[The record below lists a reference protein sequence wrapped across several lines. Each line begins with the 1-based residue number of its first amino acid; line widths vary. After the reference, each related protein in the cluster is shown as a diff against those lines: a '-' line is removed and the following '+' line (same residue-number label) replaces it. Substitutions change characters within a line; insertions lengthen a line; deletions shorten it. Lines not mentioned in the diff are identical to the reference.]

1 MSIIPHMELL
11 LDTLIDAVK
20 DTARLLPFLYLT
32 YLLMEY
38 LEEKA
43 QDHTV
48 ALVRKTGKLGPLAGG
63 LLGILPQ
70 CGFSAA
76 ASSLYAGGVITLGT
90 LLAIFLSTSD
100 EMLPIF
106 ISETVSPG
114 TIVRVLAVKALIG
127 IVMGFLFDLLNR
139 LRNRGRDQEA
149 HRYIHDLCEQDHC
162 HCEEGNIFLS
172 ALRHMI
178 QIAVFIFL
186 ISIVVGLLIGLV
198 GEDAL
203 AGFLTN
209 RPVTGVLLAGLVGLI
224 PNCGASVMI
233 TELYIKGI
241 LGAGQMLAGLLVGAG
256 VGLLVLFRVHRNIRK
271 NLQITAILYIC
282 GVAWGLLIELLHVS
296 F

>member
-1 MSIIPHMELL
+1 MHLLPEIILDAA
-11 LDTLIDAVK
+11 LDTV
-20 DTARLLPFLYLT
+20 RLLPFLYLT

-43 QDHTV
+43 QAHTV
-48 ALVRKTGKLGPLAGG
+48 EMVRKTGRLGPLVGG
-63 LLGILPQ
+63 AFGILPQ

-106 ISETVSPG
+106 ISETVPAG
-114 TIVRVLAVKALIG
+114 TILKILLAKAALG
-127 IVMGFLFDLLNR
+127 AVTGFALDALNR
-139 LRNRGRDQEA
+139 VRHAGKDPSEER
-149 HRYIHDLCEQDHC
+149 HIHDLCEQDHC

-172 ALRHMI
+172 ALRHML

-186 ISIVVGLLIGLV
+186 ISLVIGFLIAFF

-203 AGFLTN
+203 AGILMD

-224 PNCGASVMI
+224 PNCAASVMI
-233 TELYIKGI
+233 TELFLNGI
-241 LGAGQMLAGLLVGAG
+241 LGAGQMMAGLLTGAG
-256 VGLLVLFRVHRNIRK
+256 MGLLVLFRSHRHVKK
-271 NLQITAILYIC
+271 NLQIMAILYIS
-282 GVAWGLLIELLHVS
+282 GIFWGLLIELLRIT

>member
-1 MSIIPHMELL
+1 MDFI
-11 LDTLIDAVK
+11 LDILKDAVI
-20 DTARLLPFLYLT
+20 DTVKLLPFLYLT

-43 QDHTV
+43 QAHTV
-48 ALVRKTGKLGPLAGG
+48 ALVRKTGRLGPLAGG
-63 LLGILPQ
+63 IAGIIPQ

-106 ISETVSPG
+106 ISETVPAG
-114 TIVRVLAVKALIG
+114 TILKILFTKAGLA
-127 IVMGFLFDLLNR
+127 IVTGFAADLLNR
-139 LRNRGRDQEA
+139 LRHAGKKIEEER
-149 HRYIHDLCEQDHC
+149 HIHDLCEQDHC

-172 ALRHMI
+172 ALLHTL
-178 QIAVFIFL
+178 QIALFIFL
-186 ISIVVGLLIGLV
+186 ISLVIGFLIEFV
-198 GEDAL
+198 GEDTL
-203 AGFLTN
+203 GGILMN

-233 TELYIKGI
+233 TELYLKGI
-241 LGAGQMLAGLLVGAG
+241 LGAGQMMAGLLVGAG
-256 VGLLVLFRVHRNIRK
+256 VGLLVLFRSHRHVKK
-271 NLQITAILYIC
+271 NLQIMGLLYIS
-282 GVAWGLLIELLHVS
+282 GVFWGLLIELLKIT